1 MVLTASTML
10 GLGTEAPDFRLPD
23 VTTGETVSLDDFS
36 GNKALLVM
44 FICKHC
50 PYVVHVQEELARLGN
65 EYQTR
70 NVGVVAIGANDV
82 DAYPGDAP
90 GELKSM
96 AQEHGFQFP
105 YCFDESQE
113 IAKAYTAACTPDFFL
128 FDQDRRLAYR
138 GQLDD
143 SRPGSDAP
151 VTGEDLRGAL
161 DTVLA
166 GDVPDPEQQP
176 SLGCNIKWKPGNEP
190 AYFGG

>member
-10 GLGTEAPDFRLPD
+10 GLGIEAPDFQLPD
-23 VTTGETVSLDDFS
+23 VTTGETVSLDSFS
-36 GNKALLVM
+36 ENRALLVM

-65 EYQTR
+65 EYQGR
-70 NVGVVAIGANDV
+70 DVGVVAIASNDV

-96 AQEHGFQFP
+96 AREQGFQFP
-105 YCFDESQE
+105 YCFDETQE
-113 IAKAYTAACTPDFFL
+113 IAQAYTAACTPDFFL
-128 FDQDRRLAYR
+128 FDQDRCLAYR
-138 GQLDD
+138 GQLDG
-143 SRPGSDAP
+143 SRPGAGTP

-161 DTVLA
+161 DAVLA
-166 GDVPDPEQQP
+166 GDTPDPEQQP

-190 AYFGG
+190 AYFGA

>member
-10 GLGTEAPDFRLPD
+10 GLGTEAPDFQLPD
-23 VTTGETVSLDDFS
+23 VTTGESVSLGSFS

-65 EYQTR
+65 EYQAR
-70 NVGVVAIGANDV
+70 DVGVVAIGANDV
-82 DAYPGDAP
+82 EAYPGDAP
-90 GELKSM
+90 GELKGM
-96 AQEHGFQFP
+96 AREQGFQFP

-138 GQLDD
+138 GQLDG
-143 SRPGSDAP
+143 SRPETDTP

-166 GDVPDPEQQP
+166 GDTPDPAQAP

-190 AYFGG
+190 NYFGV